1 MNILTAIFQTLIRG
15 LIYLLGWTPR
25 WLCLKKGACLGRLAY
40 AIMPE
45 RAGIARDNLQ
55 LVYGERINQQDKQRM
70 AGKNFAHLGEILLE
84 AIHVA
89 GHPRVLGKFLHI
101 EGREYLDQAVAQ
113 GQGVVVF
120 SAHLGNFVLL
130 AAGLAQVC
138 NLKVIF
144 RESSDRKVSRLYAWF
159 RKRLGVKVIAD
170 NPRHLCAYHAYS
182 HLKAGG
188 VLAILIDQVETGGV
202 YVDFMGHP
210 AGSTLGA
217 ANLALKG
224 RAPLL
229 PAFCIRQP
237 DQSLKLSI
245 GPEFVIQREG
255 TPEDIAKEAVAAMN
269 KLVGTR
275 VREYPTQWFWGH
287 RRWRAWRK

>member
-1 MNILTAIFQTLIRG
+1 MQILTAIFQALIRG

-25 WLCLKKGACLGRLAY
+25 WLCLKIGACLGRLAY
-40 AIMPE
+40 ALMPA

-55 LVYGERINQQDKQRM
+55 LVYGTSINPYDRQRM
-70 AGKNFAHLGEILLE
+70 ARKNFAHLGEILLE

-89 GHPRVLGKFLHI
+89 GRPQVLGKILHI
-101 EGREYLDQAVAQ
+101 EGQEYLDKAVAK
-113 GQGVVVF
+113 GQGVVIF
-120 SAHLGNFVLL
+120 SAHLGNFLL
-130 AAGLAQVC
+130 LTAGLAQAC
-138 NLKVIF
+138 NLKFIF

-159 RKRLGVKVIAD
+159 RERLGVKVIAD
-170 NPRHLCAYHAYS
+170 NPRHLCAYHSYS

-188 VLAILIDQVETGGV
+188 VLGILIDQVETGGV

-224 RAPLL
+224 RAPLI
-229 PAFCIRQP
+229 PAFCIRLP

-255 TPEDIAKEAVAAMN
+255 VPEDITKQAVAAMN
-269 KLVGTR
+269 KLVGAR

>member
-1 MNILTAIFQTLIRG
+1 VQILATVFQTLIRG

-25 WLCLKKGACLGRLAY
+25 WLCLKIGACLGRLAY
-40 AIMPE
+40 ALMPE

-55 LVYGERINQQDKQRM
+55 LVYGERINPYDRQRM
-70 AGKNFAHLGEILLE
+70 AGKNFAHLGEVLLE
-84 AIHVA
+84 AIHAA
-89 GHPRVLGKFLHI
+89 GRPHALGKFLQI
-101 EGREYLDQAVAQ
+101 EGQEHLTKAIAQ
-113 GQGVVVF
+113 GKGVVVF

-130 AAGLAQVC
+130 TAGLAQLC
-138 NLKVIF
+138 NLKFIF
-144 RESSDRKVSRLYAWF
+144 RESSDQKVSRLYAWF
-159 RKRLGVKVIAD
+159 RERLGVKVIAD

-188 VLAILIDQVETGGV
+188 VLGILIDQVETGGV

-229 PAFCIRQP
+229 PAFCIR
-237 DQSLKLSI
+237 L
-245 GPEFVIQREG
+245 V
-255 TPEDIAKEAVAAMN
+255 AKQAVAAMN
-269 KLVGTR
+269 KLVGAR